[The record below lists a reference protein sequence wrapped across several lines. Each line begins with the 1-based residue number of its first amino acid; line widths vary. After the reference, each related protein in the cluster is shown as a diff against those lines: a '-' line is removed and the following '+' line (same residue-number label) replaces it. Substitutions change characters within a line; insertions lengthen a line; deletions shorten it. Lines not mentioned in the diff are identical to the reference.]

1 MELES
6 IITIITLAVG
16 LIGAIA
22 ALIPSLI
29 KLFKSLKEIA
39 QNKDWGKIKAIIKAA
54 IVKAEASGK
63 AGADKKQMV
72 IDATIA
78 GCKEI
83 GVEVDEALVEQISE
97 YIEKTIS
104 FVNEMATKPAVKSKK
119 AK

>member
-1 MELES
+1 MNIES
-6 IITIITLAVG
+6 IITIITLAAG

-22 ALIPSLI
+22 ALVPSLI

-39 QNKDWGKIKAIIKAA
+39 QNKDWSKIKVVIKAA

-72 IDATIA
+72 IEATIA
-78 GCKEI
+78 GCAEI
-83 GVEVDEALVEQISE
+83 GVEVDEALLNQISE

-104 FVNEMATKPAVKSKK
+104 FVNEMSTKPVVKSKK

>member
-1 MELES
+1 MQNLEF
-6 IITIITLAVG
+6 IITLIG

-22 ALIPSLI
+22 ALIPTLI

-39 QNKDWGKIKAIIKAA
+39 TNKDWSKIKAIIKAS

-72 IDATIA
+72 IEATIA
-78 GCKEI
+78 GCAEI

-104 FVNEMATKPAVKSKK
+104 FVNEMATKPVVKSKK
-119 AK
+119 TK